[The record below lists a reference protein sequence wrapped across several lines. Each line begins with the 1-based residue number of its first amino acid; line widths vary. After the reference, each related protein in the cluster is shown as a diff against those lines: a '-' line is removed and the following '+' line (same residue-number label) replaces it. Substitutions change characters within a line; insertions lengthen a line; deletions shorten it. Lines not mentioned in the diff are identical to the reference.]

1 MSFNFILRSVGK
13 LAIAL
18 FIGGSW
24 QSQGVAAAVLIS
36 HGICLPLCTIWAT
49 RYVFK
54 RLSSLQ
60 TL

>member
-1 MSFNFILRSVGK
+1 MFFNFSLRSVGR

-18 FIGGSW
+18 FLGVSW

-36 HGICLPLCTIWAT
+36 HGICLPLFTIWAT

>member
-1 MSFNFILRSVGK
+1 MSSNFILRLVSK

-18 FIGGSW
+18 FLEVSW

-36 HGICLPLCTIWAT
+36 HGVCLPLFTIWAT